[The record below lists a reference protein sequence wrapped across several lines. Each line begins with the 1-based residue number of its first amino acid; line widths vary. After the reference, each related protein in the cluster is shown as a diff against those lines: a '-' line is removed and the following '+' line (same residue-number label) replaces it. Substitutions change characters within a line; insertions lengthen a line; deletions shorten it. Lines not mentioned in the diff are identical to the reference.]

1 MIPKLSRGKLLFV
14 LLLMTSLTLTGQEQ
28 SDTTTTAV
36 TWIIIKNDNSQ
47 YIGQIISQDAREVII
62 ITENLGS
69 IAIPKHEIKE
79 IRELKPGDFRQK
91 LYIGEELFATR
102 YFLTTNGL
110 PVKKGENY
118 IQWNLFGP
126 DFQFGVSDNFGL
138 GIMTSWIAIPVI
150 GTAKYSKQL
159 GEKTS
164 FAIGG
169 LLGTGSWALPDFGLA
184 LPFVAVTYGTR
195 SHNINFSTGYG
206 YLFYSRE
213 DYNYATNRETNSK
226 YREGRFLLSFGAMT
240 KVSQVV
246 SLVFDS
252 FISPPGPYQ
261 ERSEWNYNY
270 ETDRYTEIIIS
281 ERSTSLMVFC
291 PGIRLQTRP
300 RSAFQFGF
308 AGVRTDGKFIPVQLP
323 MVQWYRQL

>member
-1 MIPKLSRGKLLFV
+1 MIPEHFYGKLLFV
-14 LLLMTSLTLTGQEQ
+14 LLLLTSATLTGQDQ
-28 SDTTTTAV
+28 PDTTRTAL

-47 YIGQIISQDAREVII
+47 YIGEIISQDAWEVLIN
-62 ITENLGS
+62 TENLGKV
-69 IAIPKHEIKE
+69 AIPKHEIKE
-79 IRELKPGDFRQK
+79 IRELQPDDFRQD
-91 LYIGEELFATR
+91 LYVGEELFATR

-110 PVKKGENY
+110 PVRKGENY

-169 LLGTGSWALPDFGLA
+169 LLGTGSWAQPDFGLA
-184 LPFVAVTYGTR
+184 LPFVAITYGTR

-213 DYNYATNRETNSK
+213 DYNYQTDRETKTK
-226 YREGRFLLSFGAMT
+226 YREGRLLLSFGAMT

-252 FISPPGPYQ
+252 FITPQGPYQ
-261 ERSEWNYNY
+261 ERSEWNYDY
-270 ETDRYTEIIIS
+270 ENDRYTETIIS
-281 ERSTSLMVFC
+281 ERSSSLMVFC

-308 AGVRTDGKFIPVQLP
+308 AGVRTEGKFMPVQLP
-323 MVQWYRQL
+323 MIQWYRQL